1 MRLDEKQMLEFAE
14 KLGRKLESGD
24 ILILTGDLGAG
35 KTTFTKGLALGLDI
49 GQMIKSPTYTIIR
62 EYEGRLSLY
71 HMDVYRTGEDAD
83 SIDLDDY
90 LFGEGVSVIEWGQLL
105 GGHLPEEY
113 LEIIIEREGNTD
125 YRKLSLLPH
134 GSRYEKF
141 LEE

>member
-1 MRLDEKQMLEFAE
+1 MRLNEKQMLEFAE
-14 KLGRKLESGD
+14 KLGRKLKFGD

-62 EYEGRLSLY
+62 EYDGRLPLY

-113 LEIIIEREGNTD
+113 LEIIIEREENTD

-134 GSRYEKF
+134 GSHYERF
-141 LEE
+141 LEV